1 MAPARKIEG
10 LIRIVET
17 GGCACVLQP
26 IPIPSF
32 FGFRTV
38 APSAAAQDAQE
49 PHEPPRHPGPKAD
62 AQQSGAPGLT
72 QGQAQPK
79 FPEAVRGQVPGTMT
93 ARL

>member
-1 MAPARKIEG
+1 MR
-10 LIRIVET
+10 
-17 GGCACVLQP
+17 
-26 IPIPSF
+26 PSADPDSGS

-62 AQQSGAPGLT
+62 AQQSGAPGLA

-79 FPEAVRGQVPGTMT
+79 FPKAVRGQVPGTMT
-93 ARL
+93 ARLGPPPTSPVTCAMSIM